1 MGVNIDE
8 ILQSLEQEKTAEAN
22 FADNLN
28 TETPA
33 IDSNSTEKVASDN
46 TEDTASE
53 VEISEDEMAKIAA
66 DCDAQGRIMA
76 RSFVNEINKIA
87 SDDYSEEE
95 YVEEGVEAPEANVEG
110 STEAEKVAEEYT
122 PQERIIGNLYNN
134 YFGGEE

>member
-46 TEDTASE
+46 SE

-95 YVEEGVEAPEANVEG
+95 YVEEGVEAPEAYVAE

-134 YFGGEE
+134 YFGG

>member
-46 TEDTASE
+46 TEDTPSE

-95 YVEEGVEAPEANVEG
+95 YVEEGVEAPEANVEE

>member
-28 TETPA
+28 TETP
-33 IDSNSTEKVASDN
+33 I
-46 TEDTASE
+46 EDTSNVE
-53 VEISEDEMAKIAA
+53 YQESVEITDDEMAKIAA
-66 DCDAQGRIMA
+66 ECDAQGRIMA

-87 SDDYSEEE
+87 ADDYDGGTYAEEDG
-95 YVEEGVEAPEANVEG
+95 VEEAPQAPAHA
-110 STEAEKVAEEYT
+110 EAEKVAEEFT

>member
-33 IDSNSTEKVASDN
+33 NDSNETTN
-46 TEDTASE
+46 TAPVEE
-53 VEISEDEMAKIAA
+53 VEMTDDDMAKIAA
-66 DCDAQGRIMA
+66 ECDAQGRIMA

-87 SDDYSEEE
+87 SDDYEGEE
-95 YVEEGVEAPEANVEG
+95 YVEEGVEETV
-110 STEAEKVAEEYT
+110 TEEEEKVAEEYT